1 MLIDRIIYSKLL
13 KENIEKL
20 EESVKVYGLFIDFD
34 DFKIT
39 NDIYSGL
46 LKLGVSIGI
55 FIHGGLNTD
64 KVLFL
69 HQADKE
75 GILLSNLE
83 KIVFIIVMNY

>member
-46 LKLGVSIGI
+46 FKLG
-55 FIHGGLNTD
+55 F
-64 KVLFL
+64 
-69 HQADKE
+69 
-75 GILLSNLE
+75 
-83 KIVFIIVMNY
+83 